1 MRNIST
7 NILRDTGKNID
18 FIVTPNSK
26 EVFERI
32 FLEKGTKSFNLI
44 GNYGTGKSTFL
55 WACEK
60 VLSEK
65 SNLFGVD
72 DFNNLNNDFKHK
84 I

>member
-7 NILRDTGKNID
+7 NILRDTDKELN
-18 FIVTPNSK
+18 FIATPNSK

-32 FLEKGTKSFNLI
+32 FIEKGTKSFNLI

-60 VLSEK
+60 VFRDKENHDLPILRAVALVM
-65 SNLFGVD
+65 N
-72 DFNNLNNDFKHK
+72 
-84 I
+84 

>member
-7 NILRDTGKNID
+7 NIKRDSDQELD
-18 FIVTPNSK
+18 FIATQNSR

-32 FLEKGTKSFNLI
+32 FLHDGTKSFNLI

-60 VLSEK
+60 SLGNKVK
-65 SNLFGVD
+65 
-72 DFNNLNNDFKHK
+72 
-84 I
+84 